1 MKRLVILVSL
11 LFVVGVLSLVA
22 IAPFKKSEAVTSTY
36 HSEISRELSRELP
49 SKTSSYEISVVGDT
63 MFDWSIK
70 TAMNAQGPNYPLQH
84 ISSVV
89 EDSDLAILNLET
101 AIGTS
106 GYKQDK
112 LYTFQSPPASA
123 KAIKDAGF
131 DVVSLANNH
140 AMDFGRE
147 GLYETI
153 DLLKK
158 ADLNYIGAGTN
169 ENEAYTAYSQ
179 TINNHKVDI
188 LGFSQVLPTISWY
201 ANENGGLASAY
212 QEDRVIEHIK
222 KSAAKCDTTI
232 VYLHWGSER
241 MIQPSAAQ
249 RNFAHTM
256 IDAGADIIIGSHPH
270 VLQGMEY
277 YNGKPILYS
286 LGNFLFPDYVDGD
299 SADTV
304 IAKIDVVMNNY
315 EVTLI
320 PAIIHDSTVTLADKQ
335 NAARITDKIIYRSN
349 LISQTS
355 DFAVSEVKG
364 RKSLTIA
371 RAGE

>member
-11 LFVVGVLSLVA
+11 LLVVGVLSLVVVN
-22 IAPFKKSEAVTSTY
+22 PSKSSEAVNSQAHT
-36 HSEISRELSRELP
+36 EITRELSKELS
-49 SKTSSYEISVVGDT
+49 SKASSYNITVVGDV

-70 TAMNAQGPNYPLQH
+70 TAMSTEGPNYPLQH
-84 ISSVV
+84 ISPLIK
-89 EDSDLAILNLET
+89 DSDLSILNLET

-106 GYKQDK
+106 GHKQDK

-123 KAIKDAGF
+123 KAMKDAGF
-131 DVVSLANNH
+131 DLVSLANNH

-153 DLLKK
+153 DLLKQ
-158 ADLNYIGAGTN
+158 ADLNYIGAGKN
-169 ENEAYTAYSQ
+169 ENEAYRAYSD
-179 TINNHKVDI
+179 TINNHKIDI
-188 LGFSQVLPTISWY
+188 LGFSQVLPAISWY
-201 ANENGGLASAY
+201 ANEDGGLASGY
-212 QEDRVIEHIK
+212 QQDRVIEHIK
-222 KSAAKCDTTI
+222 KSAANCDTTI
-232 VYLHWGSER
+232 VYLHWGTER
-241 MIQPSAAQ
+241 TIQPSASQ

-304 IAKIDVVMNNY
+304 IAKIDVLMDNY

-320 PAIIHDSTVTLADKQ
+320 PAVIHDSTVTLADKQ
-335 NAARITDKIIYRSN
+335 NAARITDKMIYRSN
-349 LISQTS
+349 LISQS
-355 DFAVSEVKG
+355 SNFAVSEVKG
-364 RKSLTIA
+364 NQSLTIA
-371 RAGE
+371 TAGQ

>member
-11 LFVVGVLSLVA
+11 LLVGVLSLVVVN
-22 IAPFKKSEAVTSTY
+22 PSKSSEAVNSQVHT
-36 HSEISRELSRELP
+36 EITRELSKELF
-49 SKTSSYEISVVGDT
+49 SRASSYDITVVGDV

-70 TAMNAQGPNYPLQH
+70 TAMNTEGPNYPLQH
-84 ISSVV
+84 ISPLIK
-89 EDSDLAILNLET
+89 DSDLSILNLET

-123 KAIKDAGF
+123 KAMKDAGF
-131 DVVSLANNH
+131 DLVSLANNH

-153 DLLKK
+153 DLLKQ
-158 ADLNYIGAGTN
+158 ADLDYIGAGTN
-169 ENEAYTAYSQ
+169 ENEAYRAYSE
-179 TINNHKVDI
+179 TINNHKIDI
-188 LGFSQVLPTISWY
+188 LGFSQVLPAISWY
-201 ANENGGLASAY
+201 ANEDGGLASGY
-212 QEDRVIEHIK
+212 QQDRVIEHIK
-222 KSAAKCDTTI
+222 KSAANCDTTI
-232 VYLHWGSER
+232 VYLHWGTER
-241 MIQPSAAQ
+241 TIQPSAGQ

-286 LGNFLFPDYVDGD
+286 LGNFLFPDYVEGD

-304 IAKIDVVMNNY
+304 IAKIDVLMDNY

-320 PAIIHDSTVTLADKQ
+320 PAVIHDSTVTLADKQ
-335 NAARITDKIIYRSN
+335 NAARITDKMIYRSN

-355 DFAVSEVKG
+355 NFAVSEVKG
-364 RKSLTIA
+364 KQSLTIA
-371 RAGE
+371 KADQ